1 MDALG
6 LVTAPGRLQAEAAAA
21 DLEPGPATTTEK
33 RTAGFAEL
41 TSAISESWS
50 QVQMQR
56 GMLDSAFANVAKA
69 TGFALSTVV
78 KN

>member
-1 MDALG
+1 
-6 LVTAPGRLQAEAAAA
+6 
-21 DLEPGPATTTEK
+21 
-33 RTAGFAEL
+33 L